1 MVMPRQP
8 AAHRQAAIATSME
21 RRMFCLREDGAYEP
35 VRPIALPTVSRL
47 PAGAYRV
54 VGVWPVWNVEFAPLT
69 PSAEPVF
76 FLDTPEMRMVRR
88 EVEAFFDPATTA
100 RLGSAG
106 LKHRRGIVL
115 HGPPGTG
122 KTSLVRQ
129 LFPLFVEHDAVIIV
143 DCEPYELHRAI
154 IPAIRADDPERPI
167 VLLFDEFD
175 KNVGD
180 SRAELLQLLD
190 GVMMPDHLLTIG
202 CANDLRA
209 ASVQLRNRPS
219 CFGLILRI
227 DRLPEGVHERLAE
240 QKYPTLS
247 PGDRQFAV
255 RLTRELPIDYLE
267 EACKLL
273 LMGYDPDEVRD
284 RLHAIAP
291 TKSAGGQHR

>member
-1 MVMPRQP
+1 
-8 AAHRQAAIATSME
+8 
-21 RRMFCLREDGAYEP
+21 MFRHKTDGTYQETIP
-35 VRPIALPTVSRL
+35 DSTPIITCL

-54 VGVWPVWNVEFAPLT
+54 VSTEQNSVTFATLT

-88 EVEAFFDPATTA
+88 EVESFFDPATTA
-100 RLGSAG
+100 RLESAG
-106 LKHRRGIVL
+106 LKHRRGIIL

-122 KTSLVRQ
+122 KTSLMRQ
-129 LFPLFVEHDAVIIV
+129 LFPFLVEQGAVIIA
-143 DCEPYELHRAI
+143 DCNADHLEDSI

-167 VLLFDEFD
+167 VLFFDEFD
-175 KNVGD
+175 KNASY

-190 GVMMPDHLLTIG
+190 GLTSPDHLLTIG
-202 CANDLRA
+202 CTNDLQA
-209 ASVQLRNRPS
+209 VPVQLRNRPS
-219 CFGLILRI
+219 RFGLILRI

-247 PGDRQFAV
+247 PADRQFAV

-267 EACKLL
+267 EACKLI

-291 TKSAGGQHR
+291 NESADE